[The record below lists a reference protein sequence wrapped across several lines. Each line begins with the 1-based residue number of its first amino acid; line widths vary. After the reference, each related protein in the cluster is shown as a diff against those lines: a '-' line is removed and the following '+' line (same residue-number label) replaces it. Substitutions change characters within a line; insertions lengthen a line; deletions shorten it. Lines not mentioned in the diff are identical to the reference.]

1 MVQHHTRVKASMGR
15 IGIGEVLTNI
25 PEPSGPEECV
35 HDGVG
40 HDIGVTVTVETRR
53 IGNGDESEAKL
64 ARGVTTEA
72 VNIKALPNPH
82 ERTSR

>member
-1 MVQHHTRVKASMGR
+1 MGR
-15 IGIGEVLTNI
+15 ISIGEVLTNI

-35 HDGVG
+35 HDGVR
-40 HDIGVTVTVETRR
+40 HDIGVTVTVETWR

-72 VNIKALPNPH
+72 VNIKTLPNPH
-82 ERTSR
+82 YRTSR